1 MRSSPKARPKIC
13 GDDLNWMIGGPQ
25 GSGVDS
31 GANVFARACSFGG
44 FNVYGKREYHSNIT
58 GMHSYFHNRVSK
70 KQIGAGVERIDL
82 LCAFDAETVVRHMLE
97 VSPCGCII
105 LDPSSLEAKID
116 TIPTLHYSFLS
127 ELDKT
132 LSAKGISSRTLGLVL
147 SGLNKKVY
155 SLPYDLILTQVS
167 EETGGEKLSKLAKMK
182 NVLAIGASF
191 GLLGY
196 DYALVELAVKKIFSA
211 KAKLLEQN
219 LLGLRKAYGYARK
232 DFTGSGLVLKAGKPK
247 KGTIFL
253 QGTQAVALGKL
264 AGGCRFQTYYP
275 ITPAGDESDYLERNG
290 LLEMQDGSKGNII
303 VMQTE
308 DEIAAINMASGAAL
322 AGARSATSTSGPGFS
337 LMVEGIGWAGMNEV
351 PVVISYYQRGG
362 PATGL
367 PTRHGQDDLRF
378 AIHAAHGDFPRIVLC
393 SGDIEECFYDAAMAF
408 NYAERYQMPVIHLT
422 DKALASNSMSL
433 KRLDAKKVRI
443 DRGLLL
449 SRAGKDY
456 RRFELTKSGISPRI
470 ALGTPGAV
478 FWNTGDEHDEFG
490 HICEE
495 PDNRIRMLEKRMRK
509 LKIAEKE
516 ILMKD
521 RAVLYGD
528 KDAKNIVVSW
538 GSPKGAI
545 LEAMGM
551 LKEEGHR
558 LAFLQVRMPHPLP
571 KEFIADVLGR
581 AKKKIMVEG
590 NYSAQLAGIIAEK
603 TGIGMDYF
611 VLKYTGRPMAVDEV
625 YNALKLAL
633 EGRAPARQ
641 VLSSGA

>member
-1 MRSSPKARPKIC
+1 MSAILKPKPKIC
-13 GDDLNWMIGGPQ
+13 NDDLNWMIGGQQ

-70 KQIGAGVERIDL
+70 KQIGAGVERVDL
-82 LCAFDAETVVRHMLE
+82 LCAFDAETVARHMLE
-97 VSPCGCII
+97 VSPYGCII
-105 LDPSSLEAKID
+105 LDPGSLEAKID
-116 TIPTLHYSFLS
+116 AIPTMHYSFLA
-127 ELDKT
+127 ELNKT
-132 LSAKGISSRTLGLVL
+132 LSAKGISGRALGPILV
-147 SGLNKKVY
+147 GLKKKAF
-155 SLPYDLILTQVS
+155 SLPYDSILAQVA
-167 EETGGEKLSKLAKMK
+167 EESGGEKLSKLSKIK

-196 DYALVELAVKKIFSA
+196 EYALVEKAVKRIFEN
-211 KAKLLEQN
+211 KAKVIEQN
-219 LLGLRKAYGYARK
+219 LLGLRKAYDYAQK
-232 DFTGSGLVLKAGKPK
+232 NFIGSGLSLKAGKPE
-247 KGTIFL
+247 KGMLFL
-253 QGTQAVALGKL
+253 QGTQAVALGKI

-275 ITPAGDESDYLERNG
+275 ITPAGDESEYLERNG
-290 LLEMQDGSKGNII
+290 LLEMQDGSKGSIV

-322 AGARSATSTSGPGFS
+322 AGARSATSTSGPGFC
-337 LMVEGIGWAGMNEV
+337 LMAEGLGWAGMNEV
-351 PVVISYYQRGG
+351 PVVINYYQRGG

-367 PTRHGQDDLRF
+367 PTRHAQDDLRF
-378 AIHAAHGDFPRIVLC
+378 AIHAAHGEFPRIVLC
-393 SGDIEECFYDAAMAF
+393 SGDIEECFHDAAMAF

-422 DKALASNSMSL
+422 DKALANNSMTM
-433 KRLDAKKVRI
+433 KRFDAKKMRI

-449 SRAGKDY
+449 SKAGKGY
-456 RRFELTKSGISPRI
+456 RRFEFTKSGISPRI

-495 PDNRIRMLEKRMRK
+495 PDNRDRMLEKRMNK

-516 ILMKD
+516 IPLNEK
-521 RAVLYGD
+521 AILFGD
-528 KDAKNIVVSW
+528 KDAKNVVVSW
-538 GSPKGAI
+538 GSPKGAV

-551 LKEEGHR
+551 LKADGRE

-571 KEFIADVLGR
+571 KEFIAKVLGR
-581 AKKKIMVEG
+581 AKTKIIVEG

-611 VLKYTGRPMAVDEV
+611 ILKYSGRPMAVDEV

-633 EGRAPARQ
+633 DGRAPARQ